1 LNKKHLKQR
10 AYLAG
15 FVDGEGCITIVRS
28 AGQARCK
35 IGYSIRVD
43 VGQKDGK
50 LMDLLYGLYNGH
62 VCQELKDGKFAH
74 YRWTVYGKSAY
85 KILHDIEPFL
95 IIKRE
100 QARLAMEF
108 FDRSLKRREDSGR
121 YSLTPEVIERNDSDW
136 SKIRKLHKIYSQSH
150 AAAETKFFS
159 APKSEAIVHP

>member
-1 LNKKHLKQR
+1 MNKKHLKQR

-28 AGQARCK
+28 SGQARCK

-50 LMDLLYGLYNGH
+50 LMDLLYGLYSGH
-62 VCQELKDGKFAH
+62 ISNEVKDNKYYH

-85 KILHDIEPFL
+85 KFLHDIEPFL

-100 QARLAMEF
+100 QARLTMEF
-108 FDRSLKRREDSGR
+108 FNRQTKRIESSGR
-121 YSLTPEVIERNDSDW
+121 YSLSPEVIARNNSDW
-136 SKIRKLHKIYSQSH
+136 KKIRLLHKTYDKSR

-159 APKSEAIVHP
+159 ALRSEAIVHP